1 LPTRTVYEL
10 IGTSAALFLPGMFL
24 GNLLLLCMGLVP
36 IFFVFAG
43 LTLVQPKNIE
53 VRRTTGKESVVVGQV
68 VENLVDIEI
77 RDGIGVVVLADE
89 VPKEFELVSGS
100 NFKVIWKG
108 FGPKREQM
116 AYSMRCTKRGV
127 YDLAGVRWESRHP
140 LNLRQTE
147 FGGFGKR
154 RIVVRPR
161 LLDVRKVRSAA
172 VASRIPFPSTTVT
185 KIGPVTMDFRELRPY
200 SPGDPFKFI
209 NWKATARGFRHG
221 RFLPVVNDYEREGM
235 KVVWIFLDCSSAMA
249 VGPSVANVFEH
260 AVEVVSGIS
269 YYYLRRG
276 CRVGLRTYNGGA
288 ATVYPDAGNRQ
299 YQRILKELLRIEPGE
314 DWEDLREAVCACR
327 SYAPGCRPLF
337 IVVTRFT
344 KENAAQLLEG
354 MKEMARIAGT
364 AGPRLPVMVV
374 NVSGYGLAARSESE
388 RMAGGVLFAEC
399 LLAAR
404 RFRARVAWV
413 DWDPLQSSF
422 TSSLLAQVVRA

>member
-1 LPTRTVYEL
+1 MPTRAVYEL
-10 IGTSAALFLPGMFL
+10 IGTSAALFLSGMFL
-24 GNLLLLCMGLVP
+24 GNLILLCMGLVP

-43 LTLVQPKNIE
+43 LALVQPKTIE
-53 VRRTTGKESVVVGQV
+53 VRRTAGKESAVVGQV
-68 VENLVDIEI
+68 VENSVDVEI
-77 RDGIGVVVLADE
+77 RDGVGVVVLADE

-108 FGPKREQM
+108 VGPKRERM

-147 FGGFGKR
+147 FGEFGKR

-161 LLDVRKVRSAA
+161 LLDVRKVRSAVA
-172 VASRIPFPSTTVT
+172 ASRIPFPSTAVT
-185 KIGPVTMDFRELRPY
+185 RMGPVTMDFRELRPY

-209 NWKATARGFRHG
+209 NWKATARNSRRG

-235 KVVWIFLDCSSAMA
+235 KVVWIFLDCSPAME

-260 AVEVVSGIS
+260 AVEAVNGIS

-288 ATVYPDAGNRQ
+288 TTVYPDAGNRQ
-299 YQRILKELLRIEPGE
+299 YRRILKELLRLEPEEGR
-314 DWEDLREAVCACR
+314 EDLRETVRACR
-327 SYAPGCRPLF
+327 GYAPGCRPLF

-344 KENAAQLLEG
+344 KENAARLLEG
-354 MKEMARIAGT
+354 VKEMARIAGT

-374 NVSGYGLAARSESE
+374 NVSGYGLAARSKSE
-388 RMAGGVLFAEC
+388 RMAGEILFAEC

-422 TSSLLAQVVRA
+422 TSSLLAQVVGA